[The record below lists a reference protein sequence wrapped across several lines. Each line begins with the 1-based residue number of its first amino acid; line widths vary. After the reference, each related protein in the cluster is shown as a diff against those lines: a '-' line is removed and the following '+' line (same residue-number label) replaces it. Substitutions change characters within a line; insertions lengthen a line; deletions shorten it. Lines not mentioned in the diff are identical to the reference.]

1 MSLRAVTR
9 KAATSSA
16 VIGLVV
22 AWVHGAAALAV
33 AQPRAAE
40 FARVADAGTEA
51 MYQRGQQYYDARQFG
66 TALQYFQAA
75 ARGGD
80 ARAQNMLGNM
90 YGSGQG
96 VQRNFAQAAYWYGQ
110 SAAQGNRWGEYSLG
124 LIYMQ
129 GLGGLPNDQARAARL
144 FQASAEQGL
153 VAAEGELGLA
163 YEFGQGVPR
172 SRQMALYWLDKA
184 APQWG
189 RAHWIA
195 DWLRRPDTPQF
206 QSMGQLDAYI
216 NSRVA
221 RTNGPGRG
229 TGGVPSLPHN
239 VWNGQGY
246 GPANPVTGAPCH
258 PSAHDC

>member
-1 MSLRAVTR
+1 MASSTVLRRLATASVAIALFLTLAYGPASLAPTRAYAGDFVR
-9 KAATSSA
+9 
-16 VIGLVV
+16 VV
-22 AWVHGAAALAV
+22 D
-33 AQPRAAE
+33 P
-40 FARVADAGTEA
+40 GTEV

-66 TALQYFQAA
+66 TAIQYFLAA
-75 ARGGD
+75 ARRGD
-80 ARAQNMLGNM
+80 ARAQNMLGNI
-90 YGSGQG
+90 YGDGDG

-110 SAAQGNRWGEYSLG
+110 SAAQGNRFGEYSLG

-129 GLGGLPNDQARAARL
+129 GLGGLPNEQARAARL

-153 VAAEGELGLA
+153 VAAEAQLGLA

-172 SRQMALYWLDKA
+172 SRRMALYWLDKA

-206 QSMGQLDAYI
+206 QNLEQLDAYI
-216 NSRVA
+216 NSTVA
-221 RTNGPGRG
+221 RVNGPGRRV
-229 TGGVPSLPHN
+229 GGAPGIPHN
-239 VWNGQGY
+239 VWNGHGY

-258 PSAHDC
+258 PSLHDC